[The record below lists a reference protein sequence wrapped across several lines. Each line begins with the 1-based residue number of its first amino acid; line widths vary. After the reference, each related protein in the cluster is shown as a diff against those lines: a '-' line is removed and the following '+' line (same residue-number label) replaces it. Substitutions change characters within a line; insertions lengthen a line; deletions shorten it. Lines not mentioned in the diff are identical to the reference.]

1 MRRRHFIPLLLLLV
15 TVSVTLRAQ
24 IISVDQTDTCSY
36 VHKTAFNLNASL
48 GAEIDKQKYTLIDA
62 SNTLDAALQHYRELF
77 IFSGSERATYD
88 EQQNFLNTG
97 YLHLRY
103 RHNYRN
109 KIHPEAFVQYQWD
122 EKIGM
127 LRRSL
132 AGINIRYNFYRQ
144 DKLELTFGTGL
155 MYEAEEW
162 DYDAVDSSD
171 IPADPANPVTHL
183 IKSST
188 YFKCDWKTSPNTRVV
203 AAVFLQER
211 TDAFFR
217 YPRISQLL
225 HWYVDVGKH
234 VDLDIGYSGM
244 YDSRPVVP
252 ISKYYYSI
260 ITSLLFHI

>member
-1 MRRRHFIPLLLLLV
+1 MLRRCLLISLFLLPPAV
-15 TVSVTLRAQ
+15 KAQ
-24 IISVDQTDTCSY
+24 IISVDQVDTSSY

-62 SNTLDAALQHYRELF
+62 SNMVDAALQHYRELF

-88 EQQNFLNTG
+88 EQQNLLNTG

-103 RHNYRN
+103 RHNYKN
-109 KIHPEAFVQYQWD
+109 KIHPEAFAQYQWD

-127 LRRSL
+127 LRRSV
-132 AGINIRYNFYRQ
+132 AGVNIRYNFFRQ
-144 DKLELTFGTGL
+144 DKLELTIGTGL

-171 IPADPANPVTHL
+171 IPANAVDPVTHL
-183 IKSST
+183 VKSNT
-188 YFKCDWKTSPNTRVV
+188 YFKCDWKISSNTRIV

-211 TDAFFR
+211 IDALVR

-225 HWYVDVGKH
+225 HWYVDVGRH
-234 VDLDIGYSGM
+234 VDLDIGYNGM
-244 YDSRPVVP
+244 YDSRPTVP
-252 ISKYYYSI
+252 ISRYYYSV
-260 ITSLLFHI
+260 ITSLLFHM